1 MYQPQPYVLL
11 IDGDQEDLEMFSSGL
26 ELKGVKVKAFD
37 SRSKAL
43 RHLAL
48 RFGNMDND
56 YARLQHSQKKW
67 TPGIRKSK
75 AIRAPDTS
83 LLSCIQPA
91 CPKFLEP
98 NC

>member
-1 MYQPQPYVLL
+1 L

-56 YARLQHSQKKW
+56 YARLQHSQKEW
-67 TPGIRKSK
+67 TPGVTENQR
-75 AIRAPDTS
+75 
-83 LLSCIQPA
+83 Q
-91 CPKFLEP
+91 
-98 NC
+98 